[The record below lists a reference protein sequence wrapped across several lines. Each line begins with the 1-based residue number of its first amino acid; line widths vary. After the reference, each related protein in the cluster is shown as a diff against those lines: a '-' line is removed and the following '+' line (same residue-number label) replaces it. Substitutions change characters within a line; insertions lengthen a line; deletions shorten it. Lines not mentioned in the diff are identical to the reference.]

1 MECKRR
7 GLTQT
12 CVDGDRKIPKYLY
25 GISKKTP
32 TANLYCA
39 TSLLRTNLIPTDD
52 LNFRTLLF
60 DSIDQYGATVAT
72 QVDTYANYSTVNG
85 SNDFVDPAILHIE
98 SPTLLLSRQM
108 AKRHLTDGS
117 NPMAHFTADTGS
129 LLMPSESNI
138 ASHMSESCG
147 EKTSIGFTISSGW
160 SSTFLPCGMCE
171 EPGGPINGSS
181 E

>member
-39 TSLLRTNLIPTDD
+39 TSLLPTNLIPTND
-52 LNFRTLLF
+52 LNFWSLPF
-60 DSIDQYGATVAT
+60 DSTNQSGATVAT
-72 QVDTYANYSTVNG
+72 KVNTYANYSTVNG

-108 AKRHLTDGS
+108 AKKHLTDKS
-117 NPMAHFTADTGS
+117 NPITHFTTDTAP
-129 LLMPSESNI
+129 LLMPVESNNS
-138 ASHMSESCG
+138 SHMSESWG

-160 SSTFLPCGMCE
+160 SSTFLPCGMSE
-171 EPGGPINGSS
+171 EPGWPINVSS
-181 E
+181 R

>member
-7 GLTQT
+7 GLTRT

-39 TSLLRTNLIPTDD
+39 TSLLPKNLIHTKD
-52 LNFRTLLF
+52 LNFWSFPL
-60 DSIDQYGATVAT
+60 DSIDQSGATVAT
-72 QVDTYANYSTVNG
+72 QMDNYANYSTVNS

-98 SPTLLLSRQM
+98 NPTLLLSRQM
-108 AKRHLTDGS
+108 AKRHFRGES
-117 NPMAHFTADTGS
+117 NPMTHFTADTGS
-129 LLMPSESNI
+129 LLIPPERNI
-138 ASHMSESCG
+138 ASHMSESQG

-160 SSTFLPCGMCE
+160 SSTFLPCGMSE
-171 EPGGPINGSS
+171 EPGGPINVSS
-181 E
+181 V